1 MDELTTIAIV
11 TYRIPDLSDAAKRA
25 VLPQSQHKPIAAQM
39 LQGCVELAD
48 PLAVI
53 HVMTAVYLSAIPTE
67 TAAREIASLIPR
79 SKLPAYRKT
88 LESLADKL
96 NADALTL
103 QGLFAQ
109 REGSVQRALDL
120 FESATK
126 NYKLG
131 TRHPM
136 QLPLIAPWNALGL
149 LCETSPDA
157 NLRKTARAAFETG
170 ARSHDD
176 PLSCAHFA
184 TFYDRTDKEWLQYT
198 SKAAASGHRD
208 SSAALALF
216 YRDAAAPDSPLLA
229 SAPIQNALRWLTGWK
244 EGSSERLAEEWAH
257 VAADLG
263 HKPSMLL
270 LADWYEVRG
279 ERESARAMLHK
290 AVEGDA
296 RTDEWPQLVPK
307 ARARLARL
315 KV

>member
-1 MDELTTIAIV
+1 LTAIALV

-25 VLPQSQHKPIAAQM
+25 VLPQSQHKPIAAQ
-39 LQGCVELAD
+39 LFQGCVHLAD

-53 HVMTAVYLSAIPTE
+53 HIMTAVYLSAIPTE

-79 SKLPAYRKT
+79 SELPAYRKT
-88 LESLADKL
+88 LESLAGKL

-109 REGSVQRALDL
+109 REGSVQRAQNL
-120 FESATK
+120 FETAIK

-149 LCETSPDA
+149 LCENSTDSD
-157 NLRKTARAAFETG
+157 LRNTARAAFETG

-176 PLSCAHFA
+176 PLSCAHLA
-184 TFYDRTDKEWLQYT
+184 TFYDRSDKEWLQYT

-208 SSAALALF
+208 ASAALALF
-216 YRDAAAPDSPLLA
+216 YRDAAAPESPLLA
-229 SAPIQNALRWLTGWK
+229 SGPMQNALQWLTGWK

-257 VAADLG
+257 VAADMG

-270 LADWYEVRG
+270 LAGWYEARG
-279 ERESARAMLHK
+279 ERGGARAMLQK
-290 AVEGDA
+290 ATEGDA
-296 RTDEWPQLVPK
+296 RAEEWPQVVAQ
-307 ARARLARL
+307 ARTRLAKL
-315 KV
+315 KA